1 MKSNRYLKLGLW
13 VCYLG
18 SPTAGRSNTVAL
30 KWSSLPRG
38 CSYASSVQPVVGL
51 SRTQRVKYTRHQRS
65 RESSGTLSDSYA
77 RLAFTAAGIGSVR
90 STPKGHERVAG
101 TTTTAVCAYLVR
113 SGMPVLGQPN
123 CSAPAF
129 FSSHAPT
136 GRITTVPTYG
146 RHYCVRNICRSR
158 VSVFGSGAVWLI
170 NLILQPRTFA
180 PCMPLLD
187 EIILCCHG
195 VQTALSGSVIPATA
209 ERVSSA
215 LWYCSW
221 SQSDPQ
227 SSGYT
232 AAACTQHYMA
242 AGSF

>member
-38 CSYASSVQPVVGL
+38 CSHASSVQPVVGL

-123 CSAPAF
+123 CSAPAL
-129 FSSHAPT
+129 FSSHAPP
-136 GRITTVPTYG
+136 GRITTTVPTYG
-146 RHYCVRNICRSR
+146 RQCSEDLPQPCFRLRVRSCM
-158 VSVFGSGAVWLI
+158 V

-180 PCMPLLD
+180 PPL
-187 EIILCCHG
+187 H
-195 VQTALSGSVIPATA
+195 
-209 ERVSSA
+209 
-215 LWYCSW
+215 
-221 SQSDPQ
+221 
-227 SSGYT
+227 
-232 AAACTQHYMA
+232 AAA
-242 AGSF
+242 